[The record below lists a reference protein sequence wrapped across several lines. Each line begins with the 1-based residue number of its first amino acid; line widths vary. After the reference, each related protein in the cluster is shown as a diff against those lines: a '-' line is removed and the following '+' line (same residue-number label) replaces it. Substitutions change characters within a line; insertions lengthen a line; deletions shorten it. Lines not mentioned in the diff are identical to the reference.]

1 MQYSRVE
8 NRAPAFKYYQRKKI
22 EKTEKDIVG
31 PGYLK
36 DLEDS
41 FKKNALR
48 KKTPDP
54 VFGKSKINSVFQQYA
69 QAKKYVPG
77 VGAYKDSERAFKNHM
92 IFKKER
98 VPFIS
103 NSKFLRFTETTTK
116 EKQWVPG
123 PGSYNIIPFAKKI

>member
-1 MQYSRVE
+1 
-8 NRAPAFKYYQRKKI
+8 
-22 EKTEKDIVG
+22 
-31 PGYLK
+31 
-36 DLEDS
+36 
-41 FKKNALR
+41 
-48 KKTPDP
+48 
-54 VFGKSKINSVFQQYA
+54 
-69 QAKKYVPG
+69 
-77 VGAYKDSERAFKNHM
+77 M